1 MMKACFTIST
11 CFAMLVA
18 LMAFHGEPMQLQA
31 ADLTGVQ
38 QLEKSA
44 ENEQHTYFL
53 FYRNND
59 QRTAAMEKTIERH
72 VDAHADATAFRKVNV
87 FDKNEQEIVKKYDAR
102 RMSVPCVLCV
112 APNGAVTCV
121 YNRVVSAEQL
131 KRSLLTPKYA
141 DVVLALQEGKIAVVS
156 LVRDADS
163 EPLAA
168 AEQFMNSGDF
178 KDAATHV
185 KVRADDASEE
195 EFFTRVKVDR
205 NIDAAK
211 MILFAPPGRYL
222 GTFDATT
229 SFETIAQKVHASGSC
244 SCEKCQEA
252 RGR

>member
-1 MMKACFTIST
+1 MMGRFTIST
-11 CFAMLVA
+11 CFAMLAAV
-18 LMAFHGEPMQLQA
+18 LAFHGEPMELPA
-31 ADLTGVQ
+31 ADVNRVQ
-38 QLEKSA
+38 QLENSA
-44 ENEQHTYFL
+44 EDAQHTYFL

-72 VDAHADATAFRKVNV
+72 VAAHADEAAFRKVNV
-87 FDKNEQEIVKKYDAR
+87 LDKNEQEIVKKYDAR
-102 RMSVPCVLCV
+102 RMSVPSVLCV

-121 YNRVVSAEQL
+121 YNRSVSGEQL

-141 DVVLALQEGKIAVVS
+141 DVVLALQQGRIAVVS

-163 EPLAA
+163 EPLDA

-178 KDAATHV
+178 KNAATHV
-185 KVRADDASEE
+185 KVSADDASEE

>member
-1 MMKACFTIST
+1 MKDRFTFSP
-11 CFAMLVA
+11 CLAMLVA
-18 LMAFHGEPMQLQA
+18 LLAFQGGPASLQA
-31 ADLTGVQ
+31 ADSSGVQ
-38 QLEKSA
+38 QLETPA
-44 ENEQHTYFL
+44 EDNQHTYFL

-72 VDAHADATAFRKVNV
+72 VAAHADEAAFRKVNV
-87 FDKNEQEIVKKYDAR
+87 FDKNEQDIVKKYDAR

-121 YNRVVSAEQL
+121 YNRAVSGEQL

-141 DVVLALQEGKIAVVS
+141 EVVLALQQGKLAVVS

-163 EPLAA
+163 EPLDA

-178 KDAATHV
+178 KNAATHV
-185 KVRADDASEE
+185 KVSADDASEE

-205 NIDAAK
+205 NIDDAK

-222 GTFDATT
+222 GTFDAST
-229 SFETIAQKVHASGSC
+229 SFEAIAQKVHASGSC